1 MQSMNQ
7 SLIALVLNGVISK
20 ETALAA
26 SINPSELDME
36 LRKFLYG
43 IEQAAKE
50 NSEMSIADFMDVPGG
65 GKGDTM
71 ADSFAD
77 FSKIVELQEI
87 KKLYEES
94 REKHTREIAEKD
106 EAIQTLE
113 HDTQTK
119 HEEIVGLKTQLAA
132 LQQDRE
138 KLRQQLTFAKSEA
151 EQKIQRLQ
159 ERIQQLTASPAAAGI
174 ADSKSKGFFK
184 K

>member
-1 MQSMNQ
+1 MNQ

-50 NSEMSIADFMDVPGG
+50 NQEMSIADFMDVPGG
-65 GKGDTM
+65 GSKGDPM
-71 ADSFAD
+71 ADSVAD

-87 KKLYEES
+87 KKLYEEL
-94 REKHTREIAEKD
+94 RDKHAHEIGEKD
-106 EAIQTLE
+106 ELIQTLE

-119 HEEIVGLKTQLAA
+119 HEEIIGLKTQLAA

-138 KLRQQLTFAKSEA
+138 KLRQQLAFTKTEA
-151 EQKIQRLQ
+151 DQKVQRLQ
-159 ERIQQLTASPAAAGI
+159 ERVQQLTAPPAAAGV